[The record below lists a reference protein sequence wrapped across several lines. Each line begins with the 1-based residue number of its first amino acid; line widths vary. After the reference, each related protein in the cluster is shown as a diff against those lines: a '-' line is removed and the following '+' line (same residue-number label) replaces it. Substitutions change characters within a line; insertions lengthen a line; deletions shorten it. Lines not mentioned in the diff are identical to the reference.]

1 MGSFM
6 IERLPAN
13 QKFSFVNKHDRYKIH
28 QFLFQEGVMIANKDR
43 NLVYHDVLTD
53 VKNIHVLLTLKSLAS
68 KGYVTETFS
77 WMVRYYTLTET
88 GVTYLRDVLNLD
100 QNVVPKTYF
109 KSRQTRPRTTDAR
122 SSVRARGGVQSR
134 SFDKRRIG

>member
-6 IERLPAN
+6 IERPAAN
-13 QKFSFVNKHDRYKIH
+13 QKFSFVSKQDRYKIH
-28 QFLFQEGVMIANKDR
+28 QFLFQEGVMIVNKNR
-43 NLVYHDVLTD
+43 NLVYHDVLSD
-53 VKNIHVLLTLKSLAS
+53 VKNIHVLLTLKSLCS

-77 WMVRYYTLTET
+77 WMVKYYTLSET
-88 GVTYLRDVLNLD
+88 GVTYL
-100 QNVVPKTYF
+100 

-134 SFDKRRIG
+134 SFDKR